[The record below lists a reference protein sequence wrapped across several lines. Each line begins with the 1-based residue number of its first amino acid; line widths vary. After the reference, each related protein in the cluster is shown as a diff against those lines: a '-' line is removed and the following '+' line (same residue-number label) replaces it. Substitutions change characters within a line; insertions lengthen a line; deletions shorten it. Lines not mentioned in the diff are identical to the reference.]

1 MEEPTWLERA
11 IVEALHTDQILEHGG
26 NLGTRHEGLLESALA
41 RPKQKWH
48 DSTGTDLAKLA
59 AAYAHGLA
67 RNHPFID
74 GNKRTALVALY
85 TFLAINGFELDAPE
99 PDAVTVMIGTAD
111 GSLSEDDLALWIDAH
126 LSPWVD

>member
-48 DSTGTDLAKLA
+48 YSTGTDLANLA

-67 RNHPFID
+67 RNHPSND

-99 PDAVTVMIGTAD
+99 SDAVTVMIGTAD